1 MKLRFTIG
9 RKIGTG
15 FGILILLTLV
25 VFILT
30 QDNLIRARS
39 INKQINE
46 LYNPSVAQLG
56 ELKLLVVESKM
67 YIMKWVYLA
76 TLDNSP
82 EKTSLREII
91 SKKYPEVKTRIQIL
105 SEDWH
110 GDQQKKMEN
119 LFEQID
125 QLFELHQEV
134 MKALNSFDD
143 YEDPMTLFTY
153 SSSVDEGDINTLT
166 QDILFDLDHSIL
178 LQKKNTEKVSED
190 MIHSFDVLEMFV
202 RYLGL
207 ALIIGGVF
215 IAFFTIISIVKPI
228 QELRA
233 VLVSM
238 GKGIWPDED
247 IKKREDEIGEMTEAL
262 NNLVH
267 GMKRTTKFSSEVG
280 SGNFE
285 FPYKPLSEYDT
296 LGKALLKMRDDLWEN
311 ERILEEK
318 VRLRTEEVV
327 RQKEEIEMQ
336 SEILKDLFKQVND
349 SIDYA
354 KRIQEAI
361 LPNQDEINNI
371 YEESFILFKPRDKV
385 SGDFYWFAELGTK
398 FVFAAADCTGHGVP
412 GAFMSMICVTLLDQV
427 VVQKGIT
434 DPAKALVGVDEGVKH
449 ALSSHQSG
457 EMEANDGMDVSLCCL
472 DSETK
477 ILEYSG
483 AYNPLWIIRDGELL
497 ETKANKFAIG
507 GYYQGQ
513 KKFDRNEIQLQS
525 GDAIYIFSDGFA
537 DQFGGPK
544 GKKFMTKRFKQLLKD
559 SQDLSMKG
567 QREKLNTTIEAWRT
581 ENEVLDQVDDILVLG
596 LKVP

>member
-1 MKLRFTIG
+1 MKFRFTIG

-15 FGILILLTLV
+15 FSVLILLTLV

-30 QDNLIRARS
+30 QDNLNRARE
-39 INKQINE
+39 INKDINE
-46 LYNPSVAQLG
+46 LYNPSVAQLE

-67 YIMKWVYLA
+67 YMMKWTSLA

-82 EKTSLREII
+82 EKNSLRAII
-91 SKKYPEVKTRIQIL
+91 GKKYPELKARIQIL
-105 SEDWH
+105 SEDWE
-110 GDQQKKMEN
+110 GDQQKKMVK

-125 QLFELHQEV
+125 NLFELNKEV
-134 MKALNSFDD
+134 MTALNSFDA

-153 SSSVDEGDINTLT
+153 SSSVDEGDINVLT
-166 QDILFDLDHSIL
+166 QAILFDLDHSIS

-190 MIHSFDVLEMFV
+190 MIQSFDVLEMFV
-202 RYLGL
+202 RYLGFGL
-207 ALIIGGVF
+207 VPLGGLF

-233 VLVSM
+233 ILISM
-238 GKGIWPDED
+238 GKGIWPEED

-267 GMKRTTKFSSEVG
+267 GMKRTTQFSSEVG

-354 KRIQEAI
+354 KRIQDAI
-361 LPNQDEINNI
+361 LPNPDEMNNV
-371 YEESFILFKPRDKV
+371 YKDAFILFKPRDKV
-385 SGDFYWFAELGTK
+385 SGDFYWFAEMGDK

-412 GAFMSMICVTLLDQV
+412 GAFMSMIGNDLLNRIIIE
-427 VVQKGIT
+427 KGVD
-434 DPAKALVGVDEGVKH
+434 DPAEILTHLQEGIRSVLKQTDKD
-449 ALSSHQSG
+449 AITT
-457 EMEANDGMDVSLCCL
+457 DGMDVALCSFTNL
-472 DSETK
+472 SSPGSSQKGHWEVK
-477 ILEYSG
+477 LEYAG
-483 AYNPLWIIRDGELL
+483 ANNPLYIVRS
-497 ETKANKFAIG
+497 
-507 GYYQGQ
+507 
-513 KKFDRNEIQLQS
+513 S
-525 GDAIYIFSDGFA
+525 GVRSSE
-537 DQFGGPK
+537 P
-544 GKKFMTKRFKQLLKD
+544 GKKTKNSELKTPN
-559 SQDLSMKG
+559 SELIEVKG
-567 QREKLNTTIEAWRT
+567 DK
-581 ENEVLDQVDDILVLG
+581 
-596 LKVP
+596 